1 MVVSSVAGA
10 SVAAGAFVVSLVLES
25 SPPQAA
31 SAKPATMASDAIL
44 RMDEYFEGIIVFLLV
59 VFTDCQ
65 DSCFD
70 RCLLWSSEVTAKN
83 RLSAFVMNS
92 E

>member
-1 MVVSSVAGA
+1 
-10 SVAAGAFVVSLVLES
+10 
-25 SPPQAA
+25 
-31 SAKPATMASDAIL
+31 MASDAIL

-65 DSCFD
+65 NSCVD
-70 RCLLWSSEVTAKN
+70 RSLLWSSEVTPRK
-83 RLSAFVMNS
+83 RLSALDMNT